1 MLLIFYKS
9 ILDIRQ
15 KMEVMFEMM
24 IELRENVLS
33 ERLLLYEVH
42 DCAFLS
48 SMNIHRSLH
57 AILDY
62 LYYSV
67 LGIQHDFFAI
77 SI

>member
-1 MLLIFYKS
+1 MP
-9 ILDIRQ
+9 
-15 KMEVMFEMM
+15 VMIKLV
-24 IELRENVLS
+24 IELRENVFS

-62 LYYSV
+62 LYHLV
-67 LGIQHDFFAI
+67 LGIQHEFFAT
-77 SI
+77 ST